1 MIQIEFNQE
10 KIELP
15 QECSVADFIKDNPN
29 KQNVVGVLING
40 ESKDLSATIQNKD
53 KIILLVR
60 IIFDEIRYQ
69 NIPAAIL
76 FFLD

>member
-29 KQNVVGVLING
+29 KQNRLWVLINI
-40 ESKDLSATIQNKD
+40 AD
-53 KIILLVR
+53 KI
-60 IIFDEIRYQ
+60 
-69 NIPAAIL
+69 ATSKHS
-76 FFLD
+76 

>member
-29 KQNVVGVLING
+29 KQNDFING
-40 ESKDLSATIQNKD
+40 ELIYLHSKQRQNH
-53 KIILLVR
+53 
-60 IIFDEIRYQ
+60 F
-69 NIPAAIL
+69 
-76 FFLD
+76 

>member
-29 KQNVVGVLING
+29 KQNVWVLIRVKVN
-40 ESKDLSATIQNKD
+40 LS
-53 KIILLVR
+53 
-60 IIFDEIRYQ
+60 YQ
-69 NIPAAIL
+69 KYFAKRMV
-76 FFLD
+76 F

>member
-53 KIILLVR
+53 KIILLILKVR
-60 IIFDEIRYQ
+60 RGSICSG
-69 NIPAAIL
+69 IL
-76 FFLD
+76 RLMF

>member
-29 KQNVVGVLING
+29 KQNWWG
-40 ESKDLSATIQNKD
+40 
-53 KIILLVR
+53 
-60 IIFDEIRYQ
+60 
-69 NIPAAIL
+69 
-76 FFLD
+76 